1 MTETDHRRERQ
12 RAGIAAAV
20 EAGDRA
26 RATALA
32 SEHLYEFPDDLDVV
46 GAILAARSRSAP
58 GR

>member
-1 MTETDHRRERQ
+1 MTETEHRRERQ
-12 RAGIAAAV
+12 RAGIAAAIAV
-20 EAGDRA
+20 GDRT

-46 GAILAARSRSAP
+46 GAVLASRSEGAS